1 MLPSMGT
8 NNRTLTFSSPCWT
21 ARNLVEKFPL
31 TFQTILC
38 WPSTSTHSSDTP
50 NCLNKRSV
58 VGRGFHIRGSCNGLW
73 RMYCPKSVASRTRTS
88 DRGRSKFQNKSL
100 LGLLLTALF
109 WIRHQNPPARVS
121 MNSNSSVQLLYT
133 WSDKAKPSVLPG
145 LPFGQWTLWT
155 NQLARSIHVVW
166 PDNNGSHMCS
176 PGGSVTPA
184 SPLRH
189 FMGSSS
195 AKDLYSCTSKAPC
208 SSRILPAHP
217 PCWCLGDVWP
227 AGHNSRIAVI
237 LPSER
242 RPTPMRR

>member
-1 MLPSMGT
+1 MGA

-21 ARNLVEKFPL
+21 ARVLVHTYPL

-38 WPSTSTHSSDTP
+38 WPSTSTHSSDTR
-50 NCLNKRSV
+50 NCVKKRSA
-58 VGRGFHIRGSCNGLW
+58 VGLGFHIRGSCNGVW
-73 RMYCPKSVASRTRTS
+73 RMSCPKSFASCTRTS

-100 LGLLLTALF
+100 IGLRLTA
-109 WIRHQNPPARVS
+109 QEPS

-133 WSDKAKPSVLPG
+133 WSDKAKPSPLPG
-145 LPFGQWTLWT
+145 LPFGQWTLCT

-166 PDNNGSHMCS
+166 PENNGSHVCS

-217 PCWCLGDVWP
+217 PCWCLGNVWP